1 MPKFLDPQK
10 SGVQY
15 ELEVIALSERKIK
28 YSGAMYGGGFATMGH
43 TAAPR
48 IRHSFGC
55 LDFVVTS
62 IPNQCLDLAQFV
74 HLGLYPKTYIAI
86 CVKSAVHYR
95 VAFAPVCDC
104 IVNVVT
110 HGVLPCELSKFVFT
124 NLAKEVVAF
133 CE

>member
-1 MPKFLDPQK
+1 M
-10 SGVQY
+10 
-15 ELEVIALSERKIK
+15 LSVGKVK
-28 YSGAMYGGGFATMGH
+28 YSGAMCGGGIATMGQ
-43 TAAPR
+43 TAALR
-48 IRHSFGC
+48 TSHSFGY

-74 HLGLYPKTYIAI
+74 HLGLYPKTYIAM
-86 CVKSAVHYR
+86 CVKSTLHYR
-95 VAFAPVCDC
+95 AAFAPVCDY
-104 IVNVVT
+104 IVNAVT